1 MRNKKYIQQTLI
13 AITLICSLGACDNC
27 FFKKTATGLQYK
39 VARKGEGPGPK
50 DGEVM
55 LFDILYKT
63 KGGKTLFNS
72 AEQDIPIVLQY
83 YDSVYQKD
91 GGLKEAISMLQKGD
105 STIFKLSAKALLG
118 GDFEQ
123 AAAQHNLDESSTLL
137 LHLSVKDI
145 MPEDAFREWEAK
157 QYNLM
162 QEKWKEKAEQQLQ
175 KDVEAIDSYLKENK
189 ITAQSTASGLRYVI
203 DQPGWGTSPQPG
215 NKVKVNYTGK
225 TLEGKVFDTS
235 LAEVAEKQGV
245 HNPLRAYEPL
255 EFELGS
261 KQVIQGWE
269 EGITLL
275 KKGAKA
281 RLFIPSTLAYGEHT
295 VGEHI
300 KANSILIFEVELVDI
315 L

>member
-39 VARKGEGPGPK
+39 VVHKGEGPGPQ
-50 DGEVM
+50 DGEMM
-55 LFDILYKT
+55 LFDMLYKT
-63 KGGKTLFNS
+63 EGGKTLLNS
-72 AEQDIPIVLQY
+72 AEQDIPIALQY

-118 GDFEQ
+118 GGFEQ
-123 AAAQHNLDESSTLL
+123 AAAQHNLDENSTLF

-145 MPEDAFREWEAK
+145 MPEDAFREWEEK
-157 QYNLM
+157 QYN
-162 QEKWKEKAEQQLQ
+162 QQLQ

-203 DQPGWGTSPQPG
+203 DQPGQGTSLQPG

-235 LAEVAEKQGV
+235 LAEVAEKQGI

-261 KQVIQGWE
+261 RQVIQGWE

-281 RLFIPSTLAYGEHT
+281 RLFIPSTLAYGEHA